1 MAGYH
6 ARRIRPREQAAGMER
21 IGGPRAWTSRMIEPR
36 GIDDPEQVGT
46 FRVIGR
52 LGAGGFGTVYVA
64 ESRERPD
71 ELVALKIMQSSL
83 AGDRDFRD
91 RFAKEIR
98 AIERVYS
105 PYVPRLEGYDVG
117 NRALWLATGLVRGPS
132 LDQVVRRSGPLP
144 ERTVWSLALGIA
156 RGLCDIHDAKLV
168 HRDLKPGNVLL
179 VADGPRIIDFGL
191 AHLTEA
197 DHQTASGLPMC
208 SPDYAP
214 PEQRRSLRDARKPG
228 DVFTLGGTLLFA
240 ATAHAPYG
248 TGRDPLTAP
257 PNLADLPDS
266 LYDVVAQCLCKAEE
280 ARPGLDVL
288 IAEFEH
294 RAATTAGGNGL
305 PIPSVL
311 TAEVTNVIDAWQRE
325 LDEVSRAAGAVQT
338 VAGPWDEPGGGPAW
352 LPSPGARL
360 TAPLTDAHAQ
370 TDAFPRNQYDGRITV
385 PHPSPGRSRH
395 AGGWGTERR
404 WKVRLGDWVR
414 APVAVTRETA
424 VAASLDGVVACF
436 AARSGYVLGTAN
448 LGVPVRA
455 AVLPPGA
462 TPTSWAYAGGADGVL
477 YAIDLA
483 SGEYWSLLS
492 ANGAIEGPPV
502 AAGDCVYILSA
513 DGCVYE
519 VDARRPGE
527 PALVFQLGSPALGA
541 LTVTN
546 GTIVVASTE
555 GCLYAVDPAE
565 RTVRW
570 RRPTGGLVFGAPAAA
585 AGWLYIAGTDGRL
598 WSVSLDGSQ
607 HATLDLGVP
616 VHAAAVH
623 DRGRLYVGGSDGKV
637 RAFDISGAYAGEPA
651 LLWTSREIDGEVS
664 GIAAGGGMVV
674 TTAGRTLT
682 ALDGASGQPRA
693 WYTAETLITSAPVIA
708 NDLIYVASLDGTVS
722 CLSIAALPPTGGSNS
737 LLKS

>member
-197 DHQTASGLPMC
+197 DHQTALGLPMC

-325 LDEVSRAAGAVQT
+325 LDEVSRTAGAVQT

-519 VDARRPGE
+519 VDARLPVSLRWYSSSAVPPWARSPSPTGRLSWRARRAASTQSIQPNGRSAGGGRPGAWFSA
-527 PALVFQLGSPALGA
+527 PRLPRRAGCISP
-541 LTVTN
+541 
-546 GTIVVASTE
+546 E
-555 GCLYAVDPAE
+555 
-565 RTVRW
+565 
-570 RRPTGGLVFGAPAAA
+570 PTGGCGRSAWMAASMPRWTSAFRCMQPRSTTA
-585 AGWLYIAGTDGRL
+585 AGCTSEAATARSARL
-598 WSVSLDGSQ
+598 ISQVPMPVS
-607 HATLDLGVP
+607 P
-616 VHAAAVH
+616 
-623 DRGRLYVGGSDGKV
+623 RC
-637 RAFDISGAYAGEPA
+637 
-651 LLWTSREIDGEVS
+651 
-664 GIAAGGGMVV
+664 
-674 TTAGRTLT
+674 
-682 ALDGASGQPRA
+682 SGQAARS
-693 WYTAETLITSAPVIA
+693 TAR
-708 NDLIYVASLDGTVS
+708 
-722 CLSIAALPPTGGSNS
+722 
-737 LLKS
+737 